1 MFLLLSLS
9 TQGWAVETEE
19 YKAKAIKSLDALV
32 VEHKKLVAEHLSLTA
47 AEAQEFWP
55 IYESYRRELQ
65 VLNEER
71 IAYMG
76 DLADKYGAMDDEL
89 SLKFIEH
96 FTKIEKGQEAVWER
110 YIPRFIQAI
119 GARKTA
125 RFFQIERRIR
135 IYVDAELSR
144 AVPLLK

>member
-1 MFLLLSLS
+1 M
-9 TQGWAVETEE
+9 TQCWAAEAEE
-19 YKAKAIKSLDALV
+19 YKAKAIKSLDALG
-32 VEHKKLVAEHLSLTA
+32 VEHKKLVAEHLRLSS
-47 AEAQEFWP
+47 AEAHDFWP

-89 SLKFIEH
+89 SMKFIEH
-96 FTKIEKGQEAVWER
+96 FTKIEKSQEAVWER
-110 YIPRFIQAI
+110 YIPRFIQVI

-125 RFFQIERRIR
+125 QFFQIERRIR